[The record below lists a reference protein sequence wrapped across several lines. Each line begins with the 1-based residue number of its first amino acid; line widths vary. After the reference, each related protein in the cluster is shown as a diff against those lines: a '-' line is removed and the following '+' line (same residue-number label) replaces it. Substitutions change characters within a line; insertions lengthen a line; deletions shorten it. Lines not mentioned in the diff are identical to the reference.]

1 MFETLY
7 ILIVKHRLS
16 NLTNTIVGMERPESN
31 LYSKT
36 ILTNKYVKISE
47 DGRDGSLKTVDLHY
61 TEELLIISGLAARD
75 KL

>member
-36 ILTNKYVKISE
+36 ILTNKYVEISE
-47 DGRDGSLKTVDLHY
+47 DDRDGAVKTVGFHERKDH
-61 TEELLIISGLAARD
+61 
-75 KL
+75 